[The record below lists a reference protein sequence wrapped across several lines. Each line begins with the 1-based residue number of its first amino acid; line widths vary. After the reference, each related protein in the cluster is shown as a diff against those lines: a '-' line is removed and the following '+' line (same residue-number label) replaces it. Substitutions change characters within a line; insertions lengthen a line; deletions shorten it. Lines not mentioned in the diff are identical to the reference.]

1 MTEDEEITTT
11 PGSGNVFADLDLP
24 GAEELLGKA
33 ELARQVGAAIRER
46 GLTPGQ
52 AAEALGLDQPGV
64 SALLNGRLAEFSM
77 ERLVGFLLALD
88 RDIEIA
94 VRPKQAARAHVHVA

>member
-1 MTEDEEITTT
+1 
-11 PGSGNVFADLDLP
+11 
-24 GAEELLGKA
+24 
-33 ELARQVGAAIRER
+33 
-46 GLTPGQ
+46 
-52 AAEALGLDQPGV
+52 V

-77 ERLVGFLLALD
+77 ERLMGFLLARD